1 MGKRFD
7 PSKVQTPGDQPD
19 DDAETLPGADQGPTD
34 PDDPVAIAEAR
45 ERQVQATAMAEAAA
59 AGKTADIAPSSV
71 APRKLK
77 AGKHKRV
84 MPNGDVVEV
93 DINARP
99 IDPMVEAYG
108 PEVQAPKG
116 TPVRKDGT
124 PCQGNEQ
131 PYGVVGDIVTSQG
144 RLVSRVIPYDS
155 LQDKDTA

>member
-1 MGKRFD
+1 MSRKFD
-7 PSKVQTPGDQPD
+7 PSKVQTPGDTQD
-19 DDAETLPGADQGPTD
+19 DDAESIRSADQPGD
-34 PDDPVAIAEAR
+34 PDDPASIAEQH
-45 ERQVQATAMAEAAA
+45 ERIAQANAMAEAAKQ
-59 AGKTADIAPSSV
+59 GKTADIAPSSV

-77 AGKHKRV
+77 PGKHKRV

-131 PYGVVGDIVTSQG
+131 PYGVVGDIMTSQG

-155 LQDKDTA
+155 LQDKDAA

>member
-1 MGKRFD
+1 MVRKFD
-7 PSKVQTPGDQPD
+7 SSKVQTPGDES
-19 DDAETLPGADQGPTD
+19 DDADTIRGADQGAGD
-34 PDDPVAIAEAR
+34 PDDPAAIAEAR
-45 ERQVQATAMAEAAA
+45 ERQLAGTAMAEAAA
-59 AGKTADIAPSSV
+59 RGETADIAPPSV
-71 APRKLK
+71 KTKGKLK
-77 AGKHKRV
+77 PGKHKRV

-99 IDPMVEAYG
+99 IDPMVEMYG

-131 PYGVVGDIVTSQG
+131 PFGVVGDIMTSHG

-155 LQDKDTA
+155 LQDKDAA